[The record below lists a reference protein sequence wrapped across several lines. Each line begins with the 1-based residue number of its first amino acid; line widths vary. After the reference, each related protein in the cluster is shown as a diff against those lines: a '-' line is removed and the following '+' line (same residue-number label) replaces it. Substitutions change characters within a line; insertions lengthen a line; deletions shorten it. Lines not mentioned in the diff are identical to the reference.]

1 MKQIGYSLLAI
12 LLVLWARTALYTVDY
27 AEFAYVTR
35 FGELVTTYDGGADA
49 GLHVK
54 YPWPVDGVLRIDRRL
69 QSLDLPATESLTKDP
84 TTGTVDKT
92 LTVDAFMTWRI
103 PDAAAADQFV
113 RAVGTADQVKRIL
126 APRLGGRLAAVVSGM
141 TLDELISV
149 KDGVD
154 ADARAERLQQLLL
167 GDDLRAK
174 VRTEYGVEIVT
185 LRIRRLSYPEA
196 VRNSIYERIRSE
208 RGRKVAEYENDGRKQ
223 AAEIITKAEQE
234 RRRVEADAKAEKQL
248 IESKADVTADQLR
261 NEAHSKD
268 PEFYAFLQK
277 LKAMQSALS
286 DSRDVLLLS
295 LNHELFKL
303 LREPPKPMK

>member
-1 MKQIGYSLLAI
+1 MNRLIYLLIAI
-12 LLVLWARTALYTVDY
+12 ALFLWARTAFYTVDY
-27 AEFAYVTR
+27 AEFAYITR
-35 FGELVTTYDGGADA
+35 FGEPVATYDGGTDA

-54 YPWPVDGVLRIDRRL
+54 LPWPVDGVLRIDRRL
-69 QSLDLPATESLTKDP
+69 QSIDFPSTETLTKDP
-84 TTGTVDKT
+84 ITGAADKT
-92 LTVDAFMTWRI
+92 LTLDAFITWRI

-113 RAVGTADQVKRIL
+113 RAVGTVDQVKRIL
-126 APRLGGRLAAVVSGM
+126 AFRLVGRIAAVVSGM

-149 KDGVD
+149 KDGAD
-154 ADARAERLQQLLL
+154 ADARAEKLQQLLL

-174 VRTEYGVEIVT
+174 VRAEYGVEIVT

-223 AAEIITKAEQE
+223 AAEILTKAEQE

-303 LREPPKPMK
+303 LREPPKPTK